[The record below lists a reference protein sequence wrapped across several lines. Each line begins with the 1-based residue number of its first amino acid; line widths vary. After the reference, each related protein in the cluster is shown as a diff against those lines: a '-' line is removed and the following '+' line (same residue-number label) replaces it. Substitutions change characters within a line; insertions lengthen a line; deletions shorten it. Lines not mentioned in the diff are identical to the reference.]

1 MLSQR
6 GDKSKGRL
14 KKQAGEEQEQDGHG
28 DVGTARSVSWRSD
41 PEELV
46 RASPAD
52 ATDATDA
59 TAATAAGTSA
69 LAQQ

>member
-14 KKQAGEEQEQDGHG
+14 KEQAGEEQEQDGHG

-41 PEELV
+41 PEELSELLLLTLLTLLTLLPLV
-46 RASPAD
+46 PLLQHSY
-52 ATDATDA
+52 
-59 TAATAAGTSA
+59 SH
-69 LAQQ
+69 

>member
-14 KKQAGEEQEQDGHG
+14 KEQAGEEQEQDGHG

-52 ATDATDA
+52 ATDAT
-59 TAATAAGTSA
+59 AAGTSA
-69 LAQQ
+69 VAQQ